1 MVPGPVS
8 ECERLLNL
16 IRIGFLPITDEHLI
30 LLTQGRDRYRELSAA
45 LANDCDFI
53 SGDGEDPR
61 CDFLSRFVGEF
72 AETFIGTRVIG

>member
-30 LLTQGRDRYRELSAA
+30 LLTQGRDRYGELSAA
-45 LANDCDFI
+45 LTNDRDLT
-53 SGDGEDPR
+53 SSDRENPST
-61 CDFLSRFVGEF
+61 DFLSRIVGEF
-72 AETFIGTRVIG
+72 VETFIATRVIS